1 MQHNDFPDGTYTT
14 TWSSGRGEVRFF
26 TRPDGSRLRY
36 YTAGTGPS
44 LVLIHTVRTQLD
56 YFQRVIPLLWD
67 RYTVYALD
75 LPGMGWSDIV
85 PSARYEEPELRAAVV
100 EFASG
105 LSLHGVT
112 LAGESLGAA
121 LALSASIDLGNR
133 VSRVV
138 AFNSYD
144 YPSGLERG
152 NWLARFIIT
161 TVRLPGLGPAFASLE
176 PRPIMRAVLHGGFVD
191 KNKLPEDFLLE
202 LLRSGRRKGYPSVAR
217 AIYRSLKGFNRARRR
232 YPEVSAPVTL
242 VYSDRDWSRPAER
255 DQVASSLAD
264 VQRIT
269 LPRAGHFSSLERP
282 DDVARIL
289 LGAPFPADRDP
300 RTFRSCRAQWNT
312 PFDRGWNAR
321 QARGAATSRPSMNR
335 FVYTGTALGDP
346 VLTLVLI
353 RVVHAACF
361 GITRGSHTDP
371 FKHR

>member
-1 MQHNDFPDGTYTT
+1 MNRSPSFPETTEMQDNDLPDTSYTKR
-14 TWSSGRGEVRFF
+14 WSNGRGDVRFF

-36 YTAGTGPS
+36 YTAGTGPP

-67 RYTVYALD
+67 HYTVYALD

-85 PSARYEEPELRAAVV
+85 PGAGYEEPELRAAVV

-105 LSLHGVT
+105 LNLHGVT

-121 LALSASIDLGNR
+121 LALSASIDLQGR
-133 VSRVV
+133 VNRVV

-161 TVRLPGLGPAFASLE
+161 SVRMPGLGPVLAGLE
-176 PRPIMRAVLHGGFVD
+176 PQPIMRAVLHGGFVD
-191 KNKLPEDFLLE
+191 KSRLPEDFLVE
-202 LLRSGRRKGYPSVAR
+202 LLRSGRRTGYSRVAR
-217 AIYRSLKGFNRARRR
+217 AIYRSLKGFNRARHR

-255 DQVASSLAD
+255 DQVASALAD

-269 LPRAGHFSSLERP
+269 LPRTGHFSSLERP

-289 LGAPFPADRDP
+289 
-300 RTFRSCRAQWNT
+300 
-312 PFDRGWNAR
+312 
-321 QARGAATSRPSMNR
+321 RGA
-335 FVYTGTALGDP
+335 
-346 VLTLVLI
+346 
-353 RVVHAACF
+353 
-361 GITRGSHTDP
+361 GSP
-371 FKHR
+371 

>member
-1 MQHNDFPDGTYTT
+1 MHHNDLPDTTYTT
-14 TWSSGRGEVRFF
+14 TWSNGRGEVRFF

-36 YTAGTGPS
+36 YTAGTGPP
-44 LVLIHTVRTQLD
+44 LVLMHTVRTQLD

-67 RYTVYALD
+67 HYTVYALD

-85 PSARYEEPELRAAVV
+85 PGVRYEEPQLRAAVV
-100 EFASG
+100 EFVSW
-105 LSLHGVT
+105 LDLHGVT
-112 LAGESLGAA
+112 PAGESLGAA
-121 LALSASIDLGNR
+121 LALSASIDLKDR

-161 TVRLPGLGPAFASLE
+161 GVRLPGLGPVLAGLE

-191 KNKLPEDFLLE
+191 KTKLPEDFLVE
-202 LLRSGRRKGYPSVAR
+202 LLRSGRRKGYSRVAR
-217 AIYRSLKGFNRARRR
+217 AIYRSLKGFNRARHR
-232 YPEVSAPVTL
+232 YPKVSAPVTL

-269 LPRAGHFSSLERP
+269 MPRTGHFSSLERP

-289 LGAPFPADRDP
+289 LGAVS
-300 RTFRSCRAQWNT
+300 T
-312 PFDRGWNAR
+312 
-321 QARGAATSRPSMNR
+321 
-335 FVYTGTALGDP
+335 
-346 VLTLVLI
+346 
-353 RVVHAACF
+353 
-361 GITRGSHTDP
+361 
-371 FKHR
+371 

>member
-1 MQHNDFPDGTYTT
+1 MQHNDVPDSTYTI
-14 TWSSGRGEVRFF
+14 TWSNGRGDIRFF
-26 TRPDGSRLRY
+26 TRRDGSRLRY
-36 YTAGTGPS
+36 YTAGTGPP
-44 LVLIHTVRTQLD
+44 LLLMHTVRTQLD

-67 RYTVYALD
+67 HYRVYALD

-85 PSARYEEPELRAAVV
+85 PEARYEEPELRAAVV

-105 LSLHGVT
+105 VNLHGVT

-121 LALSASIDLGNR
+121 LALSASIDLKGR

-161 TVRLPGLGPAFASLE
+161 SVRLPGLGPAFASLE

-191 KNKLPEDFLLE
+191 QSKLPEDFLVE
-202 LLRSGRRKGYPSVAR
+202 LLRSGRRKGYSRVAR
-217 AIYRSLKGFNRARRR
+217 AIYLSLKGFNRARHR
-232 YPEVSAPVTL
+232 YPEVSVPVTL

-269 LPRAGHFSSLERP
+269 LPRTGHFSSLERP

-289 LGAPFPADRDP
+289 LGAVS
-300 RTFRSCRAQWNT
+300 T
-312 PFDRGWNAR
+312 
-321 QARGAATSRPSMNR
+321 
-335 FVYTGTALGDP
+335 
-346 VLTLVLI
+346 
-353 RVVHAACF
+353 
-361 GITRGSHTDP
+361 
-371 FKHR
+371 